1 MAKQKGWQLMDNQ
14 SIMIKDLPLEERPRQ
29 KLMALGPE
37 ALSNAEL
44 LAILLRVGSRTESAV
59 QLATRVLTK
68 SGGLS
73 KLPHLSLEDLQENRG
88 IGPDKAV
95 TVKAALELGS
105 RLATAP
111 REEVGGITSPRQ
123 AADLFMEELR
133 YKKKE
138 YFKILLLNTKNH
150 VISREEISVGSLSA
164 SIVHPR
170 EIFIA
175 PLRKS
180 AASVIL
186 FHNHPSGDPTPSQQD
201 IEVTRRLVDAGNI
214 LGIAVR
220 DHIIIGDGCFFS
232 FREKGLL

>member
-1 MAKQKGWQLMDNQ
+1 MMQNEPVL
-14 SIMIKDLPLEERPRQ
+14 IRDLPLEERPRE
-29 KLMALGPE
+29 KLKTLGAV

-44 LAILLRVGSRTESAV
+44 LAILIRTGNRSESAV
-59 QLATRVLTK
+59 QIATRILARG
-68 SGGLS
+68 GGLRS
-73 KLPHLSLEDLQENRG
+73 LPDLSLEDLQENKG

-95 TVKAALELGS
+95 TIKAALELGC

-111 REEVGGITSPRQ
+111 REVGDSITSPRQ

-170 EIFIA
+170 EIFNL

-186 FHNHPSGDPTPSQQD
+186 CHNHPSGDPSPSQED
-201 IEVTRRLVDAGNI
+201 LEVTRRLVDAGAI
-214 LGIAVR
+214 LGISVR

-232 FREKGLL
+232 FREKGLI

>member
-1 MAKQKGWQLMDNQ
+1 MQND
-14 SIMIKDLPLEERPRQ
+14 SIMIRDLPLEERPRE
-29 KLMALGPE
+29 KLKTLGAGALT
-37 ALSNAEL
+37 NAEL
-44 LAILLRVGSRTESAV
+44 LAILIRTGNKNESAV
-59 QLATRVLTK
+59 QLATRILAR
-68 SGGLS
+68 GGSLRN
-73 KLPHLSLEDLQENRG
+73 LPDLSLEDLQENRG

-95 TVKAALELGS
+95 TIKAALELGC

-111 REEVGGITSPRQ
+111 REASGSITNPRQ

-170 EIFIA
+170 EIFNI

-180 AASVIL
+180 ASSVIL
-186 FHNHPSGDPTPSQQD
+186 FHNHPSGDPTPSQED
-201 IEVTRRLVDAGNI
+201 LEVTRRLVDAGNI

-232 FREKGLL
+232 FREKGLI

>member
-1 MAKQKGWQLMDNQ
+1 MAKQKGWRLMDNQ
-14 SIMIKDLPLEERPRQ
+14 SITIKDLPFEERPRE
-29 KLMALGPE
+29 KLITLGE
-37 ALSNAEL
+37 GALSNAEL

-59 QLATRVLTK
+59 QLATRILTK
-68 SGGLS
+68 SGGLRN
-73 KLPHLSLEDLQENRG
+73 LPHLTLEDLQENRG

-95 TVKAALELGS
+95 TIKAALELGS

-111 REEVGGITSPRQ
+111 RQETGSISTPRQ

-170 EIFIA
+170 EIFTI

>member
-1 MAKQKGWQLMDNQ
+1 MQKD
-14 SIMIKDLPLEERPRQ
+14 SIMIRDLPLDERPRE
-29 KLMALGPE
+29 KLKNLG
-37 ALSNAEL
+37 AGVLSNAEL
-44 LAILLRVGSRTESAV
+44 LAILLRVGNRNESAV
-59 QLATRVLTK
+59 QVATRILAQ
-68 SGGLS
+68 SGGLRS
-73 KLPHLSLEDLQENRG
+73 LPDLSLEELQQNKG

-95 TVKAALELGS
+95 MIKAALELGC
-105 RLATAP
+105 RLATMP
-111 REEVGGITSPRQ
+111 REEGGSITSPRQ

-150 VISREEISVGSLSA
+150 IISREEISVGSLSA

-170 EIFIA
+170 EIFII

-186 FHNHPSGDPTPSQQD
+186 FHNHPSGDPSPSQED
-201 IEVTRRLVDAGNI
+201 LEVTRRLVDAGNI
-214 LGIAVR
+214 LGISIL

>member
-1 MAKQKGWQLMDNQ
+1 MDSE
-14 SIMIKDLPLEERPRQ
+14 SIKIKDLPLEEGPRE
-29 KLMALGPE
+29 KLKALGSE
-37 ALSNAEL
+37 VLSNAEL
-44 LAILLRVGSRTESAV
+44 LAILIRTGYKRESAV
-59 QLATRVLTK
+59 QVATRIITQ
-68 SGGLS
+68 SGGLRN
-73 KLPHLSLEDLQENRG
+73 LPDLSLEDLQEFKG

-95 TVKAALELGS
+95 MIKAALALGS
-105 RLATAP
+105 RLATTP
-111 REEVGGITSPRQ
+111 RESSGSITNPRQ

-150 VISREEISVGSLSA
+150 VISKEEISVGSLNA

-170 EIFIA
+170 EIFNI

-186 FHNHPSGDPTPSQQD
+186 FHNHPSGDPSPSQED
-201 IEVTRRLVDAGNI
+201 LEVTRRLVDAGNI
-214 LGIAVR
+214 LGITIR

>member
-1 MAKQKGWQLMDNQ
+1 MQND
-14 SIMIKDLPLEERPRQ
+14 SIMIKDLPFEERPRE
-29 KLMALGPE
+29 KLKQFGSG

-44 LAILLRVGSRTESAV
+44 LAILLRVGNRQESAV
-59 QLATRVLTK
+59 QLATRILSQ
-68 SGGLS
+68 SGGLRS
-73 KLPHLSLEDLQENRG
+73 LPDLTLEDLQQNKG

-95 TVKAALELGS
+95 MIKAALELGC
-105 RLATAP
+105 RLATTP
-111 REEVGGITSPRQ
+111 REPAGSITNPRQ

-150 VISREEISVGSLSA
+150 VLSREEISVGSLSA

-170 EIFIA
+170 EIFNI

-180 AASVIL
+180 ASSVIL
-186 FHNHPSGDPTPSQQD
+186 IHNHPSGDPSPSRED
-201 IEVTRRLVDAGNI
+201 LEVTRRLVDAGNI
-214 LGIAVR
+214 LGINVR

>member
-1 MAKQKGWQLMDNQ
+1 MKNDY
-14 SIMIKDLPLEERPRQ
+14 IMIKDLPLEERPRE
-29 KLMALGPE
+29 KLKGLGTG

-44 LAILLRVGSRTESAV
+44 LAILIRSGNKNESAV
-59 QLATRVLTK
+59 QLATRILTQ
-68 SGGLS
+68 SGGLRN
-73 KLPHLSLEDLQENRG
+73 LPDLSLEDLQLNKG

-95 TVKAALELGS
+95 MIKAALELGC
-105 RLATAP
+105 RLATTP
-111 REEVGGITSPRQ
+111 RGEAGSITSPRQ
-123 AADLFMEELR
+123 AAELFMEELR

-138 YFKILLLNTKNH
+138 HFKVLLLNTKNH

-170 EIFIA
+170 EIFSI

-186 FHNHPSGDPTPSQQD
+186 FHNHPSGDPSPSQED
-201 IEVTRRLVDAGNI
+201 LEVTRRLVDAGNI

>member
-1 MAKQKGWQLMDNQ
+1 MDNE
-14 SIMIKDLPLEERPRQ
+14 SITIKDLPLEERPRE
-29 KLMALGPE
+29 KLIKMGAG

-44 LAILLRVGSRTESAV
+44 LAILLRIGNKAESAV
-59 QLATRVLTK
+59 QLATRIITK
-68 SGGLS
+68 SGGLRN
-73 KLPHLSLEDLQENRG
+73 LPDLSLEELQENKG

-95 TVKAALELGS
+95 TIKAALELSS

-111 REEVGGITSPRQ
+111 REETGSITTPRQ
-123 AADLFMEELR
+123 AAALFMEELR

-138 YFKILLLNTKNH
+138 FFKILLLNTKNH
-150 VISREEISVGSLSA
+150 IISREEISVGSLSA

-170 EIFIA
+170 ELFIA

-180 AASVIL
+180 AASIIM
-186 FHNHPSGDPTPSQQD
+186 FHNHPSGDPAPSQQD
-201 IEVTRRLVDAGNI
+201 LEVTRRLVDAGNI

>member
-1 MAKQKGWQLMDNQ
+1 MQNE
-14 SIMIKDLPLEERPRQ
+14 SIMIRDLPLEERPRE
-29 KLMALGPE
+29 KLKTLGPE
-37 ALSNAEL
+37 ALTNAEL
-44 LAILLRVGSRTESAV
+44 LAILIRTGNKNESAV
-59 QLATRVLTK
+59 QLATRILTRG
-68 SGGLS
+68 GGLRN
-73 KLPHLSLEDLQENRG
+73 LPDLSLEDLQENRG

-95 TVKAALELGS
+95 TIKAALELGC

-111 REEVGGITSPRQ
+111 REASGSITNPRQ
-123 AADLFMEELR
+123 AAELFMEELR

-150 VISREEISVGSLSA
+150 IISREEISVGSLNA

-170 EIFIA
+170 EIFNI

-180 AASVIL
+180 ASSVIL
-186 FHNHPSGDPTPSQQD
+186 FHNHPSGDPSPSQED
-201 IEVTRRLVDAGNI
+201 LEVTRRLVEAGNI

-220 DHIIIGDGCFFS
+220 DHIIIGDGCFYS

>member
-1 MAKQKGWQLMDNQ
+1 MENE
-14 SIMIKDLPLEERPRQ
+14 SIKIKDLPLEERPRE
-29 KLMALGPE
+29 KLIALGAG

-44 LAILLRVGSRTESAV
+44 IAILLRAGSKNESAV
-59 QLATRVLTK
+59 QLATKIITK
-68 SGGLS
+68 SGGLRH
-73 KLPHLSLEDLQENRG
+73 LPHLSLEDLQENKG

-95 TVKAALELGS
+95 TIKAALELGS

-111 REEVGGITSPRQ
+111 REEAGSITTPGQ
-123 AADLFMEELR
+123 AAELFMEDLR

-138 YFKILLLNTKNH
+138 YFKVLLLNTKNH

-170 EIFIA
+170 EIFSL

-201 IEVTRRLVDAGNI
+201 LEVTRRLVDAGNI

>member
-1 MAKQKGWQLMDNQ
+1 MQND
-14 SIMIKDLPLEERPRQ
+14 SIMIRDLPFEERPRE
-29 KLMALGPE
+29 KLKTLGAG

-44 LAILLRVGSRTESAV
+44 LAILLRVGSRNESAV
-59 QLATRVLTK
+59 QVATRILARG
-68 SGGLS
+68 GGLR
-73 KLPHLSLEDLQENRG
+73 KLPELSLEELQENKG

-95 TVKAALELGS
+95 MIKAALELGS
-105 RLATAP
+105 RLSTMP
-111 REEVGGITSPRQ
+111 REEFGSITNPRQ

-150 VISREEISVGSLSA
+150 IISREEISVGSLSA

-170 EIFIA
+170 EIFSI
-175 PLRKS
+175 PMRKS

-186 FHNHPSGDPTPSQQD
+186 FHNHPSGDPSPSQED
-201 IEVTRRLVDAGNI
+201 LEVTRRLVDAGNI
-214 LGIAVR
+214 LGISVR

>member
-1 MAKQKGWQLMDNQ
+1 MAIMLNDP
-14 SIMIKDLPLEERPRQ
+14 IMIRDLPLEERPRE
-29 KLMALGPE
+29 KLRTLGPG

-44 LAILLRVGSRTESAV
+44 LAILLRVGNRNESAV
-59 QLATRVLTK
+59 QLATRVLAK
-68 SGGLS
+68 GGGL
-73 KLPHLSLEDLQENRG
+73 KNLPALSLEELEDHRG
-88 IGPDKAV
+88 IGPAKAV
-95 TVKAALELGS
+95 MIKAALELGC
-105 RLATAP
+105 RLATMP
-111 REEVGGITSPRQ
+111 REEGGSITSPRQ

-138 YFKILLLNTKNH
+138 YFNILLLNTKNH

-170 EIFIA
+170 EIFNI

-186 FHNHPSGDPTPSQQD
+186 FHNHPSGDPAPSQED
-201 IEVTRRLVDAGNI
+201 LEVTRRLVDAGNL
-214 LGIAVR
+214 LGISVR

-232 FREKGLL
+232 FRERGLI

>member
-1 MAKQKGWQLMDNQ
+1 MQNE
-14 SIMIKDLPLEERPRQ
+14 SIMIRDLPPEERPRE
-29 KLMALGPE
+29 KLKALGAE
-37 ALSNAEL
+37 ALTNAEL
-44 LAILLRVGSRTESAV
+44 LAILVRTGNSSESAV
-59 QLATRVLTK
+59 QLATRIL
-68 SGGLS
+68 SRGGGL
-73 KLPHLSLEDLQENRG
+73 KNLPSLSIEDLQENKG

-95 TVKAALELGS
+95 TIKAALELGC
-105 RLATAP
+105 RLATMP
-111 REEVGGITSPRQ
+111 REVAGAITNPRQ

-170 EIFIA
+170 EIFNM

-186 FHNHPSGDPTPSQQD
+186 VHNHPSGDPSPSQED
-201 IEVTRRLVDAGNI
+201 LEVTRRLVDAGNI
-214 LGIAVR
+214 LGISVR

>member
-1 MAKQKGWQLMDNQ
+1 MENE
-14 SIMIKDLPLEERPRQ
+14 SITIKDMPLEERPRE
-29 KLMALGPE
+29 KLIAMGAN

-59 QLATRVLTK
+59 QLATRIITR
-68 SGGLS
+68 SGGLRN
-73 KLPHLSLEDLQENRG
+73 LPNLSLEDLQENKG

-111 REEVGGITSPRQ
+111 REVTGSITTPGQ

-170 EIFIA
+170 EIFSV

-201 IEVTRRLVDAGNI
+201 LEVTRRLVDAGNI

>member
-1 MAKQKGWQLMDNQ
+1 MDKE
-14 SIMIKDLPLEERPRQ
+14 SIMIKDLPLEERPRE
-29 KLMALGPE
+29 KLKAQGAG

-44 LAILLRVGSRTESAV
+44 LAILLRSGNKNESAV
-59 QLATRVLTK
+59 QLATKVISK
-68 SGGLS
+68 EGGLRN
-73 KLPHLSLEDLQENRG
+73 LPDLSLEDLQENKG

-95 TVKAALELGS
+95 TIKAALELGS
-105 RLATAP
+105 RLATTP
-111 REEVGGITSPRQ
+111 REEACAITTPRQ
-123 AADLFMEELR
+123 AADLFIEELR

-138 YFKILLLNTKNH
+138 YFKILLLNTKNR

-170 EIFIA
+170 EIFTI

-180 AASVIL
+180 AASVVL
-186 FHNHPSGDPTPSQQD
+186 FHNHPSGDPAPSQED
-201 IEVTRRLVDAGNI
+201 LEVTRRLVDAGKI

>member
-1 MAKQKGWQLMDNQ
+1 MKNE
-14 SIMIKDLPLEERPRQ
+14 SITIKEMPLEERPRE
-29 KLMALGPE
+29 KLIALG
-37 ALSNAEL
+37 AGVLSNAEL
-44 LAILLRVGSRTESAV
+44 LAILLRVGNKAESAV
-59 QLATRVLTK
+59 QLATRVITQ
-68 SGGLS
+68 SGGLRN
-73 KLPHLSLEDLQENRG
+73 LPYLSLEDLQENKG

-95 TVKAALELGS
+95 MIKAALELGS
-105 RLATAP
+105 RLATTP
-111 REEVGGITSPRQ
+111 RGEAGSITTPRQ

-138 YFKILLLNTKNH
+138 FFKVLLLNTKNH
-150 VISREEISVGSLSA
+150 VISKEEISVGSLSA

-170 EIFIA
+170 EIFNQ

-180 AASVIL
+180 AASVIM
-186 FHNHPSGDPTPSQQD
+186 FHNHPSGDPTPSQED
-201 IEVTRRLVDAGNI
+201 LEVTRRLVDAGNI

>member
-1 MAKQKGWQLMDNQ
+1 MQNDA
-14 SIMIKDLPLEERPRQ
+14 IMIRDLPLEERPRE
-29 KLMALGPE
+29 KLMNHGAE
-37 ALSNAEL
+37 TLSNAEL
-44 LAILLRVGSRTESAV
+44 LAILLRVGSQNESAV
-59 QLATRVLTK
+59 QVATRVLTQC
-68 SGGLS
+68 GGLRN
-73 KLPHLSLEDLQENRG
+73 LPDLALEDLQKNKG

-95 TVKAALELGS
+95 TIKAALELGS
-105 RLATAP
+105 RLATMP
-111 REEVGGITSPRQ
+111 RELAGSITNPRQ

-138 YFKILLLNTKNH
+138 YFKILLLNIKNH
-150 VISREEISVGSLSA
+150 IISKEEISVGSLNA

-170 EIFIA
+170 EIFIT

-186 FHNHPSGDPTPSQQD
+186 IHNHPSGDPSPSQED
-201 IEVTRRLVDAGNI
+201 LEVTRRLVDAGNI

-232 FREKGLL
+232 FRERGLI